1 MLATLRPKS
10 IRRYFLLKIMLQ
22 AKTYKT
28 MLDQGSVKIP
38 SALWRLLRGADH
50 LFIAPH
56 VLTRERGL
64 LLFTPGE
71 WKKFETDL
79 CNRRPWDR
87 TEQLLVNFYLGG
99 VHKVPVDRQGRI
111 QIPERLQRFF
121 PNPVITLLYGV
132 DLQLLMSLSM

>member
-1 MLATLRPKS
+1 
-10 IRRYFLLKIMLQ
+10 MLQ

-38 SALWRLLRGADH
+38 PALRLLLRDADDLYITH
-50 LFIAPH
+50 H
-56 VLTRERGL
+56 MNRERGL

-79 CNRRPWDR
+79 SNRRPWDR

-111 QIPERLQRFF
+111 QIPERLRRFF
-121 PNPVITLLYGV
+121 PYPVITLLYGV